1 MKLKTSHI
9 YNPSTLTQIIILAL
23 LGISISLICF
33 TSYYIMTNE
42 RKFSALEERME
53 AVEKELT
60 QIAENLELVYEVFG
74 EAQKIK
80 NHIQTRSRIQSE
92 QIAEISY
99 AILYSARATKIN
111 PFLLLAVAET
121 ESSFYPNA
129 VGGVGERGLIQVC
142 YGTFKMFSNGDFYNW
157 RDTLQAGAKFLDYLL
172 KRFKG
177 NTILALAGYNAGPNR
192 TRERMLELASP
203 YLKKMERNYS
213 RIAQNKEY
221 ANLIYS
227 KDLKNAGWAG
237 IKA

>member
-1 MKLKTSHI
+1 MKLKPSNI
-9 YNPSTLTQIIILAL
+9 YNTSIPVQIILLIM
-23 LGISISLICF
+23 LGISVSLVCF
-33 TSYYIMTNE
+33 TTYYIINNE
-42 RKFSALEERME
+42 RKFSVLEERME
-53 AVEKELT
+53 AVEREIS
-60 QIAENLELVYEVFG
+60 QISENLDLVKEIFG

-80 NHIQTRSRIQSE
+80 NHIQTRSKIQAE
-92 QIAEISY
+92 QTTEISY
-99 AILYSARATKIN
+99 AILYSAKTANIN

-129 VGGVGERGLIQVC
+129 VGKVGERGLIQVC

-157 RDTLQAGAKFLDYLL
+157 RDTLQAGAKFLEYLL

-203 YLKKMERNYS
+203 YLKKMENNYS

-221 ANLIYS
+221 ASSIYS
-227 KDLKNAGWAG
+227 KDLKNAGWAE
-237 IKA
+237 IKV